1 METLLSQDRPP
12 VTAEEGD
19 ARCAELARTH
29 YENFTVASWLL
40 PRESRRDLHAVYAYC
55 RTVDDLGDAHKGD
68 RLVALSEWEAD
79 LRRCYDS
86 KPAHPYMLA
95 LQETIRR
102 HDIPPEPFLKLI
114 EANRI
119 DQRVSRYATYGDL
132 DRYCRHS
139 ANPVGSLV
147 LYVLGYRDEER
158 QRLSDSTCTALQL
171 ANFWQDVARDHQ
183 MGRVYLP
190 QEDIQRFGYSDEEL
204 AEGLVN
210 DAFRGLMAFE
220 VARARALFHD
230 GLGLVGTL
238 DGRFKLDVALF
249 SRGGMAILDAI
260 ERQEYDVL
268 SHRPTLSRAAKL
280 RLLVATAVKVKVFGT
295 A

>member
-12 VTAEEGD
+12 VTAEEGY

-68 RLVALSEWEAD
+68 RLVALGEWEAD

-114 EANRI
+114 EANRM

-139 ANPVGSLV
+139 ANPVGRLV

>member
-1 METLLSQDRPP
+1 METLLSQDRVP
-12 VTAEEGD
+12 VTAEEGY
-19 ARCAELARTH
+19 ARCAELARSH
-29 YENFTVASWLL
+29 YENFNVASWLL

-68 RLVALSEWEAD
+68 RLVALGEWEAD
-79 LRRCYDS
+79 LHRCYDS

-114 EANRI
+114 EANRM

-132 DRYCRHS
+132 DRYCQNS
-139 ANPVGSLV
+139 ANPVGRLV

-190 QEDIQRFGYSDEEL
+190 LEDIQRFGYSDEEL
-204 AEGLVN
+204 AEGVVN

-230 GLGLVGTL
+230 GLGLVDTL

-260 ERQEYDVL
+260 ERQDYDVL